1 MIQDSEQIQPWN
13 DPDIRISR
21 WSYIILTYIE
31 DNMFLMNKWMGNL
44 SREQKLLKSNQIK
57 ILEPKKII
65 FKLQM
70 H

>member
-1 MIQDSEQIQPWN
+1 
-13 DPDIRISR
+13 
-21 WSYIILTYIE
+21 
-31 DNMFLMNKWMGNL
+31 MFLMNKWIGNL

-57 ILEPKKII
+57 ILESKKII